1 LFRTVENQLIPFNP
15 ENGRV
20 SILQPPQAQQVGSS
34 SFFLVGFILLP
45 PLPSEWGASS
55 QDLNETTKRMASITI
70 LIRGSSH
77 RQQKNMRKTTYP

>member
-1 LFRTVENQLIPFNP
+1 NGTILSIIWPVNEVVFKTVA
-15 ENGRV
+15 
-20 SILQPPQAQQVGSS
+20 PQAQQVGSS

-70 LIRGSSH
+70 LIRGYSH